1 MLRRRR
7 KSPKPDK
14 HAPQAAPRSRRRARP
29 DTPVPVELMLPD
41 GSLAPPPDAPAG
53 KPGRT
58 RERPPR
64 PQPVPPPPSP
74 QAQEGATALAQEAVQ
89 EPLPGAQDS
98 DSRPQPATAQEA
110 EARPQPAAAQET
122 HGRPQP
128 AAGQETHG
136 RPQEAASAQ
145 AEERPRQPA
154 TPPRRARQ
162 PEREPRPPRDR
173 DAPRDRPPQRD
184 REPPRDRM
192 PREREPQRPMVHEPE
207 EPPVRAPRPRG
218 REPSLLV
225 TGFECFGGEPINPS
239 WEICNR
245 LPRTLAGYRVET
257 VRVPCE
263 FRRAIEVVA
272 EAIERYQPVLVL
284 CLGQA
289 GGRTHV
295 SVERVAINVDDAS
308 IEDNGGWQ
316 PIDEPIAMNA
326 PAAYFST
333 LPVKAMAA
341 AMREARVPA
350 EVSNT
355 AGTYVCNHLMY
366 GVLHYLA
373 GTGNPA
379 RAGFVHVPYAE
390 EQVLDKPG
398 KPSLAIATMARGVE
412 AAVAA
417 ALAQE
422 QDITIAAGKL
432 D

>member
-1 MLRRRR
+1 
-7 KSPKPDK
+7 
-14 HAPQAAPRSRRRARP
+14 
-29 DTPVPVELMLPD
+29 
-41 GSLAPPPDAPAG
+41 
-53 KPGRT
+53 
-58 RERPPR
+58 
-64 PQPVPPPPSP
+64 
-74 QAQEGATALAQEAVQ
+74 
-89 EPLPGAQDS
+89 
-98 DSRPQPATAQEA
+98 
-110 EARPQPAAAQET
+110 
-122 HGRPQP
+122 
-128 AAGQETHG
+128 
-136 RPQEAASAQ
+136 
-145 AEERPRQPA
+145 
-154 TPPRRARQ
+154 
-162 PEREPRPPRDR
+162 
-173 DAPRDRPPQRD
+173 
-184 REPPRDRM
+184 
-192 PREREPQRPMVHEPE
+192 MVHEPE
-207 EPPVRAPRPRG
+207 KPPVRAPRPRG
-218 REPSLLV
+218 REPSVLV
-225 TGFECFGGEPINPS
+225 TGFECFGGERINPS

>member
-1 MLRRRR
+1 
-7 KSPKPDK
+7 
-14 HAPQAAPRSRRRARP
+14 
-29 DTPVPVELMLPD
+29 
-41 GSLAPPPDAPAG
+41 
-53 KPGRT
+53 
-58 RERPPR
+58 
-64 PQPVPPPPSP
+64 
-74 QAQEGATALAQEAVQ
+74 
-89 EPLPGAQDS
+89 
-98 DSRPQPATAQEA
+98 
-110 EARPQPAAAQET
+110 
-122 HGRPQP
+122 
-128 AAGQETHG
+128 
-136 RPQEAASAQ
+136 
-145 AEERPRQPA
+145 
-154 TPPRRARQ
+154 
-162 PEREPRPPRDR
+162 
-173 DAPRDRPPQRD
+173 
-184 REPPRDRM
+184 
-192 PREREPQRPMVHEPE
+192 MVHEPE

-225 TGFECFGGEPINPS
+225 TGFECFGGERINPS

-245 LPRTLAGYRVET
+245 LPRTLGGYRIET

-308 IEDNGGWQ
+308 IQDNGGWQ
-316 PIDEPIAMNA
+316 PIDEPIATNA

-373 GTGNPA
+373 GTGNAA

-417 ALAQE
+417 ALAHE
-422 QDITIAAGKL
+422 QDIATAEGKL